1 MRLQVLKH
9 KKDFCCFPCAC
20 GSVRNAA
27 PETPE
32 TAEASSSSAAP
43 LETAAASSAA
53 LETAA
58 S

>member
-1 MRLQVLKH
+1 MVLKH

-27 PETPE
+27 PET
-32 TAEASSSSAAP
+32 AEASSSSAAP
-43 LETAAASSAA
+43 ESAALETAAASSADV
-53 LETAA
+53 EPAA